1 MRKVSVGKLKLEKLK
16 FEMKNILKISILLL
30 ILVVTS
36 CKSDAVDDQT
46 ISGLKAKRT
55 EIKTEIDKLNA
66 KLKIVDK
73 DIAALSTDENLYL
86 VSVVNA
92 EKTNFKH
99 YIEVQGNVNSD
110 QSISMFPEMGGLV
123 KSVFVKEG
131 VNVKKGQTL
140 MLFDSSV
147 LQRNLQE
154 LQSSLE
160 LATTIFERQEKLWN
174 QKIGSEMQYL
184 QAKNNVSTLKSKKDA
199 LKAQILKSKI
209 IAPFSGIIDRI
220 FVKKG
225 EVAAPQ
231 MPALRLIN
239 LDKIYIESDVS
250 EKYIS
255 QIKKGTEAVV
265 TFPNSNITMQTKVWM
280 TGNFIKLANRTFRIV
295 VNVSNKDHSI
305 KPNQLAVVK
314 LLDNEEE
321 GVVIPTNLIL
331 NNPDGTT
338 YVYTVLT
345 KKGVSVVKKVNI
357 VVGKSYKNKT
367 LIKNGLSEN
376 AIVVDKGARSIQEGQ
391 KVKVGA

>member
-1 MRKVSVGKLKLEKLK
+1 
-16 FEMKNILKISILLL
+16 MKNILKISILLL